1 MRQAS
6 YVGYQEGM
14 DAFDRLRPK
23 DNAYFSIWR
32 GTDLEYAY
40 AGEDREE
47 GTQILSDTLT
57 VGQKRKT
64 RSVITIKFHPATD
77 NGYITNKSKT
87 IGKIDICPYDPADD
101 TEIEESDVIVAGARP
116 GNVSNAVWGKLTSIE
131 TMLSG
136 QLEERLKL
144 LENPAPAQVSGF
156 NWPEQIG
163 ALLQQP
169 GAVETMGNLLQP
181 LIGTV
186 IGLVN
191 KVVPQQTIP
200 MQNLQVSGAEP
211 KKNPASPVD
220 PASHA
225 ENSDTGSDYSDADN
239 EAMDNA
245 ITRLSKV
252 CDPVICLPKLAD
264 VAEKNP
270 ALFKS
275 MLETL
280 MAM

>member
-40 AGEDREE
+40 AGDDREE

-87 IGKIDICPYDPADD
+87 IGKIDICPYDAADDLEADD
-101 TEIEESDVIVAGARP
+101 TDVIVAGARP
-116 GNVSNAVWGKLTSIE
+116 GNVSNAVWSKLGSIE

-144 LENPAPAQVSGF
+144 LENPQPAQVSGF

-169 GAVETMGNLLQP
+169 GAVETIGNLLQP

-191 KVVPQQTIP
+191 KVVPVMPQQTMP

-211 KKNPASPVD
+211 KGKAAS
-220 PASHA
+220 ASNA
-225 ENSDTGSDYSDADN
+225 ENCDTGSGFTDADN

-252 CDPVICLPKLAD
+252 CDTVICLPKLAD